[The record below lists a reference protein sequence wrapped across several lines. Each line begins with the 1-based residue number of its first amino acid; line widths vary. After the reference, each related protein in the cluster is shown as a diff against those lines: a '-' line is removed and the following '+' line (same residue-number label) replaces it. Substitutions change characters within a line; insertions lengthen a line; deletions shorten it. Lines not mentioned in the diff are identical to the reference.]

1 MEPMAA
7 DPRDDDLSLAADP
20 RLTETRPADPKI
32 VILLQYLRDLSFEVP
47 HAPEIL
53 KHAAR
58 VPQGVVSI
66 DIKATRLP
74 TDEGQNYESVLKMRV
89 EARLEDKI
97 AYIVELH
104 YAAIVHFD
112 RVPEDETEPSL
123 MIKVPRLMF
132 PFARQIVAQT
142 VQAGGFRSMLVN
154 PIDFRLHYIEQLK
167 ARGVRRQGLIDSG
180 PSDDD

>member
-1 MEPMAA
+1 MAA
-7 DPRDDDLSLAADP
+7 DKRDDDLGFAADP
-20 RLTETRPADPKI
+20 GLTETRPGDPKI
-32 VILLQYLRDLSFEVP
+32 VILLQYLKDLSFEIP
-47 HAPEIL
+47 HAPDIL

-58 VPQGVVSI
+58 VPQGVVSV

-74 TDEGQNYESVLKMRV
+74 ADEGQNFESVLKMRV

-112 RVPEDETEPSL
+112 LVPEDETEPSL

-132 PFARQIVAQT
+132 PFARQIIAQT

-154 PIDFRLHYIEQLK
+154 PIDFRLHYAEQLK
-167 ARGVRRQGLIDSG
+167 ARGVKRQGLIDAA
-180 PSDDD
+180 PSQDD

>member
-1 MEPMAA
+1 MEPMAV
-7 DPRDDDLSLAADP
+7 DSQDDDLSFAANP
-20 RLTETRPADPKI
+20 SLTETRPADPKL
-32 VILLQYLRDLSFEVP
+32 VILLQYLKDLSFEVP
-47 HAPEIL
+47 HAPDIL

-74 TDEGQNYESVLKMRV
+74 ADEGQNYESVLKMRV

-112 RVPEDETEPSL
+112 RVPADETEPSL

-132 PFARQIVAQT
+132 PFARQIIAQT

-154 PIDFRLHYIEQLK
+154 PIDFKLHYIEQLK
-167 ARGVRRQGLIDSG
+167 ARGVRRQGLIDAG

>member
-1 MEPMAA
+1 MAATRGDDFSFAA
-7 DPRDDDLSLAADP
+7 DPG
-20 RLTETRPADPKI
+20 LTETKPADPKI
-32 VILLQYLRDLSFEVP
+32 VILMQYLKDLSFEVP
-47 HAPEIL
+47 HAPGIF

-58 VPQGVVSI
+58 VPQGVVSV

-74 TDEGQNYESVLKMRV
+74 NDEAGNNYESVLKMRV
-89 EARLEDKI
+89 EARLDDKI

-104 YAAIVHFD
+104 YGAIVHFD

-132 PFARQIVAQT
+132 PFARQIIAQT

-154 PIDFRLHYIEQLK
+154 PIDFKLHYAEQLK
-167 ARGVRRQGLIDSG
+167 ARGVKRQGLIETGS
-180 PSDDD
+180 SDD

>member
-1 MEPMAA
+1 MVPMADPQDDDFGFAA
-7 DPRDDDLSLAADP
+7 DPG
-20 RLTETRPADPKI
+20 LTETRPADPKI
-32 VILLQYLRDLSFEVP
+32 VILMQYLKDLSFEVP
-47 HAPEIL
+47 HAPDIF

-58 VPQGVVSI
+58 VPQGVVSV

-74 TDEGQNYESVLKMRV
+74 ADEGGLNFETVLKMRV

-97 AYIVELH
+97 AYIVELQ

-123 MIKVPRLMF
+123 MIKVPRLLF
-132 PFARQIVAQT
+132 PFARQLIAQT

-154 PIDFRLHYIEQLK
+154 PIDFKLHYIEQLK
-167 ARGVRRQGLIDSG
+167 ARGVKRQGLIDAG
-180 PSDDD
+180 PSDD

>member
-1 MEPMAA
+1 MAATRGDDFSFAA
-7 DPRDDDLSLAADP
+7 DPG
-20 RLTETRPADPKI
+20 LTETKPADPKI
-32 VILLQYLRDLSFEVP
+32 VILMQYLKDLSFEVP
-47 HAPEIL
+47 HAPGIF

-58 VPQGVVSI
+58 VPQGVVSV

-74 TDEGQNYESVLKMRV
+74 NDGAGNNYESVLKMRV
-89 EARLEDKI
+89 EARLDDKI

-104 YAAIVHFD
+104 YGAIVHFD

-132 PFARQIVAQT
+132 PFARQIIAQT

-154 PIDFRLHYIEQLK
+154 PIDFKLHYAEQLK
-167 ARGVRRQGLIDSG
+167 ARGVKRQGLIETGS
-180 PSDDD
+180 SDD

>member
-1 MEPMAA
+1 MVAPQDSEFGFTA
-7 DPRDDDLSLAADP
+7 DPSLV
-20 RLTETRPADPKI
+20 ETKPADPKI
-32 VILLQYLRDLSFEVP
+32 VILMQYLKDLSFEVP
-47 HAPEIL
+47 HAPDIF

-58 VPQGVVSI
+58 VPQGVVSV

-74 TDEGQNYESVLKMRV
+74 ADDGGHNYESVLKMRV

-97 AYIVELH
+97 AYIVELQ

-123 MIKVPRLMF
+123 MIKVPRLLF
-132 PFARQIVAQT
+132 PFARQLIAQT

-154 PIDFRLHYIEQLK
+154 PIDFKLHYAEQLR
-167 ARGVRRQGLIDSG
+167 ARGVKRQGLIETG
-180 PSDDD
+180 PSDD